1 MIPSEESLASLSGH
15 SSAAA
20 CPPPCAAVPITPKAV
35 GHCLAAFGWS
45 LVCGC
50 LFAACTPHYTPKPRG
65 YVRIEPPEATY
76 EPLDDNH
83 LPYRFH
89 LSRLA
94 VVEGPAPGDLSGG
107 INLVYPTLGA
117 KLYGSYLSLPPG
129 RLETALAD
137 CRKLVAREAA
147 LASGVTEK
155 AYGNPEQQVYGSL
168 FLLEGDV
175 ASPIQFMLTDSV
187 SRLFRGAL
195 YYDCRP
201 NADSL
206 APLTGYLSLD
216 VIEFIQSFS
225 WKK

>member
-1 MIPSEESLASLSGH
+1 MIPSEKTLAFPPGQPQTTRHSPSATLQTIAKASGRRLSAMGVSLL
-15 SSAAA
+15 
-20 CPPPCAAVPITPKAV
+20 
-35 GHCLAAFGWS
+35 
-45 LVCGC
+45 CGC
-50 LFAACTPHYTPKPRG
+50 LFSACTHYTPKPRG

-76 EPLDDNH
+76 EPFAADH
-83 LPYRFH
+83 LPYRFN
-89 LSRLA
+89 LSQLA
-94 VVEGPAPGDLSGG
+94 VVEKPAAGESAAG
-107 INLVYPTLGA
+107 ILLAYPTLGA
-117 KLYGSYLSLPPG
+117 TLYGSYLSLPAG

-155 AYGNPEQQVYGSL
+155 AYSNPEHQVYGSL

-175 ASPIQFMLTDSV
+175 ASPVQFMLTDSI

-206 APLTGYLSLD
+206 APLTSYLSRD
-216 VIEFIQSFS
+216 VIEFIQSFN